1 MKSRQ
6 VVLKNLFVGKKW
18 MRMWRMDFWTQCGE
32 GESGTNG
39 ESSINVYTLS
49 GVRWIAGEKSL
60 CDMGNPVWH
69 SVMNW
74 SNGMAGGEGGS
85 GGTGCVYNYR

>member
-1 MKSRQ
+1 MVILSICHIFY
-6 VVLKNLFVGKKW
+6 LCLW
-18 MRMWRMDFWTQCGE
+18 ISEE